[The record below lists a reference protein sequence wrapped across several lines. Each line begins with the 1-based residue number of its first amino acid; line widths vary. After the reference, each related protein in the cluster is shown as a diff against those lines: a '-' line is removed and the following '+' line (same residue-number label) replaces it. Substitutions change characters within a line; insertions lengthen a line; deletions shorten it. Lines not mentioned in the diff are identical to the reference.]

1 MIPAVP
7 RHKIPRTWVW
17 ARAAAVLA
25 FLCALALWNL
35 VPFEGLT
42 IPENRARA
50 PFISLQKQG
59 GAADTAMDQALL
71 LDSAPL
77 FLPTRWSTA
86 RSNGTASSPAL
97 TDPFEFFGAEISVSE
112 ASLHPP
118 AVPVATA
125 LPGILPA
132 RGSMGEFSALGRDDG
147 VLSGMVLPAR
157 GACYQVR
164 RAGDDVLVL
173 ARTIP
178 QAIPEAGDLL
188 WPPAEFWV
196 HVTAEG
202 PQGAPLIASGTGS
215 DSLDAALR
223 NLVLEGG
230 AIDLLP
236 PGYYRI
242 VIGP

>member
-7 RHKIPRTWVW
+7 RHKVPRTWVW
-17 ARAAAVLA
+17 AWAAA
-25 FLCALALWNL
+25 ALALLL
-35 VPFEGLT
+35 VLALLKIAPPEALT
-42 IPENRARA
+42 IPENHATA
-50 PFISLQKQG
+50 PFISLQKQDG
-59 GAADTAMDQALL
+59 VADMAMDQALL

-86 RSNGTASSPAL
+86 RSYGAASSPSL
-97 TDPFEFFGAEISVSE
+97 TDPFEFFGAKISVSE

-132 RGSMGEFSALGRDDG
+132 RGAMGEFSALGRDDG

-157 GACYQVR
+157 GACYEVR
-164 RAGDDVLVL
+164 RAGDDALVL
-173 ARTIP
+173 ERTIA
-178 QAIPEAGDLL
+178 QAIPDAGDLL
-188 WPPAEFWV
+188 WQPAEFWV

-202 PQGAPLIASGTGS
+202 PQGSPLIASGTGS

-223 NLVLEGG
+223 NLVVEGG

-242 VIGP
+242 VVGP